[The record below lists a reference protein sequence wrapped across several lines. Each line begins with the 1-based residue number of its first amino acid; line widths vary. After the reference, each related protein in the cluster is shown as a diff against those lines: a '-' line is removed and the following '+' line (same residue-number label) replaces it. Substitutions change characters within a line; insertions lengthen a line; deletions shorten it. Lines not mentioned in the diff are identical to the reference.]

1 MTGVAGILRFNLPG
15 LDDVDEID
23 SDSEADQT
31 QSDDEEEDKG
41 KKQTFDE
48 QQLDFLMGEGMLDD
62 NGSGG
67 EYD

>member
-48 QQLDFLMGEGMLDD
+48 Q
-62 NGSGG
+62 
-67 EYD
+67 